1 MRSLDVKILS
11 LNESGKPFPIILLH
25 VFPLRGRVVSV
36 EGALAGNKGH
46 RAVPP
51 SGVAQFSSFQ

>member
-1 MRSLDVKILS
+1 MKILS

-51 SGVAQFSSFQ
+51 SGVAQFSFQ